1 MTRKWEMDKIR
12 RDIAASKRRDHQHL
26 SGMTTA
32 TVRINPAVSF
42 DPNPFHIDANQIIHR
57 QHRRVLAN
65 RPDIRFNLATD
76 WQKSPSRARSPKP
89 SPQPPA
95 ATPRCPGS
103 TRSRRRYH
111 KGRDDW
117 RKRESSASSACLTSG
132 RNSCPTSRFAIQA
145 ENSAPTLFHQIRSFA
160 DAKQAVRSALGGDFG
175 GQHNA
180 DIKAIAAP
188 LYEGTLYGG
197 ADPTKGI
204 VWSDD
209 QLRGRFGLTDRQIR
223 CIARRARPSSPAWT
237 KAGEG
242 ADYPARQA
250 RKRDGRPALGL
261 QGILRVCARHA
272 ESARQYA

>member
-1 MTRKWEMDKIR
+1 MIINNVRDDYNNSRSTRR
-12 RDIAASKRRDHQHL
+12 RERLRFFES
-26 SGMTTA
+26 T
-32 TVRINPAVSF
+32 
-42 DPNPFHIDANQIIHR
+42 QIKSSTGNTG
-57 QHRRVLAN
+57 AFSPTD
-65 RPDIRFNLATD
+65 PDIRFNLATD
-76 WQKSPSRARSPKP
+76 WQKSPVARAKSPKP

-95 ATPRCPGS
+95 ATPSCPGS
-103 TRSRRRYH
+103 TRSRRSTT
-111 KGRDDW
+111 KPSDW
-117 RKRESSASSACLTSG
+117 RSRAKFGFKRVFDLGQKFLSDI
-132 RNSCPTSRFAIQA
+132 SRFAIQA

-175 GQHNA
+175 SQHNA

-209 QLRGRFGLTDRQIR
+209 QLRGRFGLTDRQITLYR
-223 CIARRARPSSPAWT
+223 EAREAVKSSMDET
-237 KAGEG
+237 GEG

-250 RKRDGRPALGL
+250 RKRDGRPRFGPT
-261 QGILRVCARHA
+261 GILRVCARHA